1 MKKNDRQKL
10 AVLKIEELEKKLMEE
25 RQGLLKLKM
34 EKETGKLKD
43 LHAYSKKRKDI
54 ARIRTLIGE
63 KQYGEQKKG
72 IQ

>member
-1 MKKNDRQKL
+1 
-10 AVLKIEELEKKLMEE
+10 MEE

-43 LHAYSKKRKDI
+43 LHAYAKKRKDI

-63 KQYGEQKKG
+63 KQYAQKKG
-72 IQ
+72 AK

>member
-10 AVLKIEELEKKLMEE
+10 TVLKIEELEKKLMEE

-43 LHAYSKKRKDI
+43 LHAYAKKRKDI

-63 KQYGEQKKG
+63 KQFVQKKG
-72 IQ
+72 AK